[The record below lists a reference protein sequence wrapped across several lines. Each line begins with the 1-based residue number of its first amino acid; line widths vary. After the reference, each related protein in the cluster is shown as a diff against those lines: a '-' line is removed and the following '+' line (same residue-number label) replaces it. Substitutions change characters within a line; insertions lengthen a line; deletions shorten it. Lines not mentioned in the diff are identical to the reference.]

1 MRCSEYRLVAT
12 GWLLVLSALT
22 SASAAPASAW
32 LDKIRLPGGFRITV
46 FSDRTPN
53 VRSLAVGEDGT
64 VYAGTTKAGKVY
76 ALRDEDGDAVA
87 EEMRVIAS
95 GLNVPNGV
103 AYRNGDLYVA
113 EVQRVI
119 KYPGISGRLDKPPA
133 PTVVY
138 DGFPGE
144 LHHGWKYLRFGPD
157 GKLYV
162 PVGAPCNICL
172 SPNEIFATLTR
183 MDPDGKNLEI
193 VARGVRNTVGFD
205 WHPETGKLFFND
217 NGRDELGDDRPP
229 DELNVAPELGRHY
242 GYPFC
247 HGADIGD
254 PEFGDDRP
262 CSEFVAPVWKYAAHV
277 APLGMRF
284 YSGKQFPEEYRN
296 RLFVAEH
303 GSWNRSKPQGYRVVV
318 LQFRDG
324 SPVAERSFAEGWLQ
338 PDGTVLGRPVDV
350 LQLADG
356 SLLVSDDQRGAIYRI
371 SYQD

>member
-1 MRCSEYRLVAT
+1 MRCSTRCLVGAC
-12 GWLLVLSALT
+12 WLTALLAAAAP
-22 SASAAPASAW
+22 SASW
-32 LDKIRLPGGFRITV
+32 LDKIRLPGGFRIAV

-53 VRSLAVGEDGT
+53 VRSLALGDDGT

-76 ALRDEDGDAVA
+76 ALRDRDRDGVA
-87 EEMRVIAS
+87 DEVQVVAS

-113 EVQRVI
+113 EIQRII
-119 KYPGISGRLDKPPA
+119 KYPGIGARLDKPPA

-172 SPNEIFATLTR
+172 SQNEIFATLTR

-217 NGRDELGDDRPP
+217 NGRDELGDDRPA
-229 DELNVAPELGRHY
+229 DELNVMPELGRHY

-247 HGADIGD
+247 HAGDVSD
-254 PEFGDDRP
+254 PEFGEQRM
-262 CSEFVAPVWKYAAHV
+262 CSEFTPPVWKYAAHV
-277 APLGMRF
+277 AALGMRF
-284 YSGKQFPEEYRN
+284 YTGTQFPEEFRH

-303 GSWNRSKPQGYRVVV
+303 GSWNRSKPVGYRVVV

-324 SPVAERSFAEGWLQ
+324 APVAERGFAEGWLQ

-356 SLLVSDDQRGAIYRI
+356 SLLVSDDHRGMIYRI
-371 SYQD
+371 SYQN

>member
-1 MRCSEYRLVAT
+1 MRWWTRCLVPAGCLIALAAAT
-12 GWLLVLSALT
+12 A
-22 SASAAPASAW
+22 AEAAPW
-32 LDKIRLPGGFRITV
+32 LDKIRLPGGFQIAIY
-46 FSDRTPN
+46 SDRTPN
-53 VRSLAVGEDGT
+53 VRALAVGEDGT

-76 ALRDEDGDAVA
+76 ALRDRDGNGVA
-87 EEMRVIAS
+87 EEVQTIAS

-113 EVQRVI
+113 EIQRII
-119 KYPGISGRLDKPPA
+119 KFAGIGARLHKPPA

-138 DGFPGE
+138 DGFPDA

-157 GKLYV
+157 GKLYA

-172 SPNEIFATLTR
+172 SENEVFATLAR
-183 MDPDGKNLEI
+183 MDPDGKNFEI

-229 DELNVAPELGRHY
+229 DELNAVPEIGRHY
-242 GYPFC
+242 GFPFC
-247 HGADIGD
+247 HGTDIGD
-254 PEFGDDRP
+254 PVFGERRP
-262 CSEFVAPVWKYAAHV
+262 CSEFVGPVWKYPAHV
-277 APLGMRF
+277 AALGMRF
-284 YSGKQFPEEYRN
+284 YTGQQFPEEYRN

-303 GSWNRSKPQGYRVVV
+303 GSWNRTQPQGYRVIV

-324 SPVAERSFAEGWLQ
+324 APVGERIFAEGWLQ
-338 PDGTVLGRPVDV
+338 ADGTVLGRPVDV
-350 LQLADG
+350 LQLSDG

-371 SYQD
+371 SYVN